1 MLLGACKPYRK
12 IGALIGALPVGL
24 KGKIYGQPF
33 KVLIQY
39 DAFGG
44 VKAQIYEDEQGGGM
58 ITEVTGRKGEVKP
71 KAEAL
76 SSWAISRAISQG
88 LVSKGG
94 EAKVKVRSWFEGKSI
109 DEDFDEATI
118 DIKELKKDIYKRS
131 EAFIKNLHQEVIDF
145 NKGKDTKTVKSG
157 PVNIGPKKTATK
169 KQSTPKAKYRT
180 IDIRTYNVPA
190 YTVPKHKRRIKVQ

>member
-1 MLLGACKPYRK
+1 MLLGSCKPYRK

-58 ITEVTGRKGEVKP
+58 ITEVTGRKGEVKS

-94 EAKVKVRSWFEGKSI
+94 EAKVKRI
-109 DEDFDEATI
+109 DNFIYPERKWKTSEATI
-118 DIKELKKDIYKRS
+118 EVEKLKKDIYKRS
-131 EAFIKNLHQEVIDF
+131 EAFIKNLHQEVVDF
-145 NKGKDTKTVKSG
+145 NKGKDTKTVKAG
-157 PVNIGPKKTATK
+157 PVNIGPKKTVK
-169 KQSTPKAKYRT
+169 KQSAVKPKYKT
-180 IDIRTYNVPA
+180 INVRSYNVPA
-190 YTVPKHKRRIKVQ
+190 YTVSAHKRKIVLK